1 MRRTLVAAGAF
12 GLLLGSAAVASAHNR
27 DDWNGQHRQDDRVVV
42 VSGLGNP
49 RQLSWVG
56 RNLLVAE
63 AGSGGSNGT
72 ACTAAS
78 STATT
83 TTSTTDTTIP
93 TTTAST
99 TDTTTTAPTTTT
111 TAPTTT

>member
-27 DDWNGQHRQDDRVVV
+27 DDDHGRGRQDTAVV
-42 VSGLGNP
+42 VSGLDNP

-72 ACTAAS
+72 GCTAASS

-83 TTSTTDTTIP
+83 TTSTTT
-93 TTTAST
+93 
-99 TDTTTTAPTTTT
+99 PTTTT
-111 TAPTTT
+111 PTTTTPTT

>member
-1 MRRTLVAAGAF
+1 MRRTLIAAGAF

-27 DDWNGQHRQDDRVVV
+27 DDGNGRDDRVVV
-42 VSGLGNP
+42 VSGLDNP

-72 ACTAAS
+72 DCTS
-78 STATT
+78 SSSSSSSSATT
-83 TTSTTDTTIP
+83 P
-93 TTTAST
+93 P
-99 TDTTTTAPTTTT
+99 TDTTTTGTTTT
-111 TAPTTT
+111 GTTTTGTT